1 LEIRDGKTNFLYE
14 TTICLSSYYFQ
25 LDENTLRSL
34 HVRRSLCRIYKGT
47 SEHFVDNVHPV
58 DLISEN
64 IRQDVIIQGRKE
76 GLNDLTRRLGL
87 HLLVYYAQNG
97 ERGELVCAKV

>member
-14 TTICLSSYYFQ
+14 TTVCLSSYHFQ

-34 HVRRSLCRIYKGT
+34 DIRWSLCRINKGT
-47 SEHFVDNVHPV
+47 SEHFVDDIDAI

-64 IRQDVIIQGRKE
+64 VRQDVIVQGRKE

-97 ERGELVCAKV
+97 ERGELVRTKV